1 MTFVNS
7 WLDFSVH
14 YRTCRFILQAC
25 SNKFW
30 KVCLG
35 LKLESSVLTFYFN
48 PSKAWNFN
56 PSENNNKQLISSF
69 RRVEISSFRRVEI
82 SKQTNAK
89 ADDSNLR
96 IKTQKAVRRWGG
108 ECEWGL
114 RLSFHKYFSSQD
126 STVSGFVAKIG
137 KILRKV
143 CKKNLKRIDGHENF
157 YIEANLRKQSGHCE
171 FWYRDM

>member
-1 MTFVNS
+1 MNH
-7 WLDFSVH
+7 LLL
-14 YRTCRFILQAC
+14 RFISTL
-25 SNKFW
+25 
-30 KVCLG
+30 
-35 LKLESSVLTFYFN
+35 LKLE
-48 PSKAWNFN
+48 
-56 PSENNNKQLISSF
+56 ISTLLKTITNSWF
-69 RRVEISSFRRVEI
+69 QARRVEISSFRRVEI

-157 YIEANLRKQSGHCE
+157 YIEELTTANLRKQSGHCE